1 MEAFCISNSAQISS
15 LGGRR
20 KKTGHGDAHV
30 GQRRIQSVNDANF
43 DFMRRIFKEAE
54 RWMEHAE
61 RHRTM
66 RRNLHLVH
74 NSVVVLPFSML

>member
-1 MEAFCISNSAQISS
+1 MKLTSIRNSAQISS
-15 LGGRR
+15 LDRRR
-20 KKTGHGDAHV
+20 KKTVDVEAHV

-43 DFMRRIFKEAE
+43 DFMRRILKEAE
-54 RWMEHAE
+54 RWMEYIE

-74 NSVVVLPFSML
+74 NSIVVLAFSML